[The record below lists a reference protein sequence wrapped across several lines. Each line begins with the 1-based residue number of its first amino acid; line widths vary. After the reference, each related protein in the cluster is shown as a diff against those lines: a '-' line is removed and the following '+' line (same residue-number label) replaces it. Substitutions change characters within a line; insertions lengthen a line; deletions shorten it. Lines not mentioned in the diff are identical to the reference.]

1 MPNQVRF
8 LDNVS
13 VSAFGNTGGTET
25 TSTGSLLLTASAAT
39 NIITFTKGDGTTF
52 PVTID
57 TGSDVTTGSLI
68 TTASA
73 ALNVITFTKG
83 DGTTFPITLDT
94 GSTSIS
100 SSYATTSSFA
110 QSGNG
115 IFSGSF
121 SGSFEGDG
129 SGLTGVG
136 AHTGSLM
143 TTASAALNVITFTKG
158 DGTTFPITVDTGS
171 GSVGTSN
178 EFQITDN
185 AGGFVASILQET
197 GGQIGIGGATTSS
210 VFALDSITDKGFT
223 LPTTTVAQRTAI
235 SSPIAGLQVH
245 TEDGTDSIP
254 YYNHSVD
261 GWVPVGRYALKNA
274 VYVNGSGT
282 STRAGNIAAEG
293 VAGTGELK
301 FTGMRWSSSGLFP
314 DIDESTGLP
323 LTSYSQRDLGYTQ
336 RPGRWRDVYAESFS
350 AKSAGSDVYYK
361 IGTFSGGTAGIG
373 YTAGSSNVSGVSI
386 CSGDITQAVIK
397 IFTGKT
403 VKITDVTN
411 NLHTLVEEDSAVLS
425 LDSTTRGFLPPV
437 MTTVEMNAI
446 ATPATGLMIY
456 DETTNQWMGY
466 DGTSWVII
474 G

>member
-1 MPNQVRF
+1 MANQVRF

-136 AHTGSLM
+136 ADTGSLM

-197 GGQIGIGGATTSS
+197 GGQIGIGGVTTSS

-235 SSPIAGLQVH
+235 AAPIAGLQVH

-261 GWVPVGRYALKNA
+261 GWIPVGRY
-274 VYVNGSGT
+274 SGNP
-282 STRAGNIAAEG
+282 ST
-293 VAGTGELK
+293 GTG
-301 FTGMRWSSSGLFP
+301 
-314 DIDESTGLP
+314 
-323 LTSYSQRDLGYTQ
+323 
-336 RPGRWRDVYAESFS
+336 
-350 AKSAGSDVYYK
+350 AKM
-361 IGTFSGGTAGIG
+361 
-373 YTAGSSNVSGVSI
+373 
-386 CSGDITQAVIK
+386 
-397 IFTGKT
+397 GK
-403 VKITDVTN
+403 
-411 NLHTLVEEDSAVLS
+411 
-425 LDSTTRGFLPPV
+425 
-437 MTTVEMNAI
+437 
-446 ATPATGLMIY
+446 
-456 DETTNQWMGY
+456 
-466 DGTSWVII
+466 
-474 G
+474 